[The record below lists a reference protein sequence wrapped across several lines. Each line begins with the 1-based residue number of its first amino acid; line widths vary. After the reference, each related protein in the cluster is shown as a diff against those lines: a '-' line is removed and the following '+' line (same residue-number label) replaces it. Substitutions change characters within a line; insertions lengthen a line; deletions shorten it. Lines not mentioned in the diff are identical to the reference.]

1 MDIKEIRSLAKDRMK
16 GVCNLCSECNGIYCS
31 GQVPG
36 MGGTGS
42 GRAMK
47 RSYEK
52 ISQVKLNLK
61 TIHEAKKPE
70 TNIMIFNQNLSLP
83 LISAPVTGSE
93 INMGGYLSEADYCKA
108 VVSGSKMA
116 GTFAMIGDSGNPQF
130 YIDGLNAITEE
141 NGCGIAIIKPRENN
155 KIIENI
161 KKAEIAEALAV
172 GVDIDGAGLVTM
184 ALLGQPVGPKSKAE
198 LKEIISS
205 TNLPVILKG
214 IMTVEEALLAVEIGA
229 KAIVVSNH
237 GGRILD
243 DTLAPI
249 EVLPMIAKAVKGKIT
264 IMADGS
270 VRSGRDIFK
279 YIAAGADVVLCARP
293 IIWGAIGGGSE
304 GVASYI
310 NHLKNELIQAM
321 ILTGANNIAEISSD
335 MISYNFDI

>member
-1 MDIKEIRSLAKDRMK
+1 
-16 GVCNLCSECNGIYCS
+16 
-31 GQVPG
+31 
-36 MGGTGS
+36 
-42 GRAMK
+42 
-47 RSYEK
+47 
-52 ISQVKLNLK
+52 
-61 TIHEAKKPE
+61 
-70 TNIMIFNQNLSLP
+70 
-83 LISAPVTGSE
+83 
-93 INMGGYLSEADYCKA
+93 
-108 VVSGSKMA
+108 
-116 GTFAMIGDSGNPQF
+116 
-130 YIDGLNAITEE
+130 
-141 NGCGIAIIKPRENN
+141 
-155 KIIENI
+155 
-161 KKAEIAEALAV
+161 
-172 GVDIDGAGLVTM
+172 M

-249 EVLPMIAKAVKGKIT
+249 EVLPEIAKAVKGKIT

-321 ILTGANNIAEISSD
+321 ILTGANNIAEINSD